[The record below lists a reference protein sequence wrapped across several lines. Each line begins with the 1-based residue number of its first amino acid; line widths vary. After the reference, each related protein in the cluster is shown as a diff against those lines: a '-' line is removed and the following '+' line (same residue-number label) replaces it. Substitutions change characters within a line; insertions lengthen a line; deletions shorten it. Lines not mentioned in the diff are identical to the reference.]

1 MSVLLPSFACVTNNP
16 FEAFWLMNSK
26 AEALRS
32 KSTGEH
38 ELGKL
43 CRGGRRTMSNHW
55 HHPGGMVDDTRE
67 SHETFTTVYGHVHGR
82 NGMFM
87 VERHTVFTG

>member
-32 KSTGEH
+32 KST
-38 ELGKL
+38 
-43 CRGGRRTMSNHW
+43 
-55 HHPGGMVDDTRE
+55 RE

-87 VERHTVFTG
+87 VERHTVLTG